1 MVDKPHPLSDNNPMT
16 STRSTAGHVL
26 ATGSATP
33 EEAMRLAAY
42 ALGDQPNP
50 TVKTKADLERTLRT
64 IEGREGQ
71 TERAAAIRAKI
82 AEMDN

>member
-1 MVDKPHPLSDNNPMT
+1 VSAP
-16 STRSTAGHVL
+16 TRSLAGHVL
-26 ATGSATP
+26 ATRSATT

-42 ALGDQPNP
+42 ALGDQPSP

-64 IEGREGQ
+64 IDGREGQ

-82 AEMDN
+82 AEMDS

>member
-1 MVDKPHPLSDNNPMT
+1 MT

-82 AEMDN
+82 AEMEG

>member
-1 MVDKPHPLSDNNPMT
+1 MT
-16 STRSTAGHVL
+16 STKSTAGHVL

-33 EEAMRLAAY
+33 EEAIRLAAY

-50 TVKTKADLERTLRT
+50 TVKTKQDLERTLRV

-82 AEMDN
+82 AEMDS

>member
-1 MVDKPHPLSDNNPMT
+1 MT
-16 STRSTAGHVL
+16 STKSTAGHVL

-50 TVKTKADLERTLRT
+50 TVKTREDLERTLNK
-64 IEGREGQ
+64 IDGQEGQ

-82 AEMDN
+82 AEMDS

>member
-1 MVDKPHPLSDNNPMT
+1 
-16 STRSTAGHVL
+16 
-26 ATGSATP
+26 
-33 EEAMRLAAY
+33 MRLAAY

-50 TVKTKADLERTLRT
+50 TVKTREDLERTLRV

-82 AEMDN
+82 AEMDS